1 MIDAQP
7 HSDVV
12 LTYLMCDAPARVD
25 LFPGFLGALKAL
37 TTDQGGDAARFWAQR
52 AVSPL
57 LDYSS
62 LMKLRRFLAQ
72 SKTSGASGPRLR
84 LAILGGP
91 TTTQLRQFIE
101 IFLAAEGI
109 VSEIYES
116 DYGLFRQEILTP
128 GSGLDVFQPQVIFLA
143 TGGAMCRG
151 FPPST
156 WAKM

>member
-1 MIDAQP
+1 M
-7 HSDVV
+7 H
-12 LTYLMCDAPARVD
+12 
-25 LFPGFLGALKAL
+25 LK
-37 TTDQGGDAARFWAQR
+37 TEE
-52 AVSPL
+52 P
-57 LDYSS
+57 
-62 LMKLRRFLAQ
+62 KLRRFLAQ

-143 TGGAMCRG
+143 TGRAMCRG